1 MDKKNYLSKGEQE
14 IYNLIRHKSN
24 GIISNK
30 EIKNLFPRI
39 RKVKINKICSSLL
52 RKGYLSKISRG
63 LYLIQETPGK
73 LLITNPYKIALSL
86 YGGYIGF
93 SSALKIYGLLEY
105 EPFTIYII
113 TRQKSRE
120 KSIGQYIFKAISIG
134 KRATGETLYEG
145 IYVSTI
151 EKTFFDCFYKPQYAS
166 YADLAKAI
174 YLNKGCNWRILIGYF
189 DSFASDS
196 LCQRSGYIF
205 DILKKETKLGIPDK
219 FINYLKGRIKNKS
232 RLVPKGKSKGIY
244 YKEWKLM
251 DNLGKDNILSW
262 WKHG

>member
-1 MDKKNYLSKGEQE
+1 MDKKNYLSRGEQE
-14 IYNLIRHKSN
+14 IYHLIKHKSG
-24 GIISNK
+24 GIISNN
-30 EIKNLFPRI
+30 EIKSLFPRI
-39 RKVKINKICSSLL
+39 RKIKINKICSSLL
-52 RKGYLSKISRG
+52 KKGYLYKLSKG
-63 LYLIQETPGK
+63 LYLIQEDPGK
-73 LLITNPYKIALSL
+73 PLIANQYKIALSL
-86 YGGYIGF
+86 FNGYIGF

-105 EPFTIYII
+105 EPFTIYIA
-113 TRQKSRE
+113 TREKSRE
-120 KSIGQYIFKAISIG
+120 KSIGQYTFKAVSMG
-134 KRATGETLYEG
+134 KRAVGETFYEG
-145 IYVSTI
+145 IYISTI